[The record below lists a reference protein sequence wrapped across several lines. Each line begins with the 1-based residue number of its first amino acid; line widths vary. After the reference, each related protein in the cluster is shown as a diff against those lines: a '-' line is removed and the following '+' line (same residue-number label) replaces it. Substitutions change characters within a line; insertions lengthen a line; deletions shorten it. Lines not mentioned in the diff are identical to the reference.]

1 MPSPELDT
9 NTGVPIYRQIKDL
22 LRDEILSGQIVPDR
36 PITEAQLLERFGVS
50 RAPIRQAL
58 NELTTEGLIYR
69 KQGKGTF
76 PVPGA
81 RVERPADIRAGGL
94 YDYLEATGMKPTSTV
109 RDLCKTSAPEHVRRE
124 LQADKD
130 EQLLHFMRLTTSGD
144 EPVAEVEVY
153 IRVPDDFNPTA
164 EELETAGSAFKLLE
178 DRYGITLETAEHA
191 ASATAA
197 TAEQAAA
204 LQVEEGS
211 PLLLLETVFHITG
224 GIPTGW
230 RSAIH
235 PAGEFKYRFSSNT

>member
-1 MPSPELDT
+1 MPSNELDT
-9 NTGVPIYRQIKDL
+9 NTGIPIYRQIKDL
-22 LRDEILSGQIVPDR
+22 LREEILSGQIVPDH
-36 PITEAQLLERFGVS
+36 PLTEAQLLERFGVS

-81 RVERPADIRAGGL
+81 RVERPADIRTGGL
-94 YDYLEATGMKPTSTV
+94 YDYLEATGMKPTSTI

-124 LQADKD
+124 LQAAKD
-130 EQLLHFMRLTTSGD
+130 EQLLHFMRLMTSGD
-144 EPVAEVEVY
+144 TPVAEVEVY
-153 IRVPDDFNPTA
+153 IRVPDDFDPTA
-164 EELETAGSAFKLLE
+164 EELIASGSAFTLLE
-178 DRYGITLETAEHA
+178 DQYGLYLEHAEHA

-197 TAEQAAA
+197 SAEQART

-211 PLLLLETVFHITG
+211 PLLLLETVFYITG

-230 RSAIH
+230 RSALH
-235 PAGEFKYRFSSNT
+235 PAGDFKYRFSANH

>member
-1 MPSPELDT
+1 MPSSELDT
-9 NTGVPIYRQIKDL
+9 NTGIPIYRQIKDL
-22 LRDEILSGQIVPDR
+22 LRDEILSGEIVADR
-36 PITEAQLLERFGVS
+36 PITEAQLLDRFGVS

-58 NELTTEGLIYR
+58 NELTIEGLIYR

-81 RVERPADIRAGGL
+81 RVERPANIRTGGL
-94 YDYLEATGMKPTSTV
+94 YEHLEAAGMKPTSII
-109 RDLCKTSAPEHVRRE
+109 RNLCRTSAPEHVRRE
-124 LQADKD
+124 LQADRD
-130 EQLLHFMRLTTSGD
+130 EELLHFMRLMSSGNQ
-144 EPVAEVEVY
+144 PVADIEVF

-164 EELETAGSAFKLLE
+164 EELEKSGSAFTLLE
-178 DRYGITLETAEHA
+178 DAYGLSLEHAEHS

-197 TAEQAAA
+197 TAEQAAT

-211 PLLLLETVFHITG
+211 PLLLLETVFYITG

-235 PAGEFKYRFSSNT
+235 PAGEFKYRFSSQH